1 MPPRGSGV
9 QDFFLNTSERARIKR
24 YKIAQRRF
32 MKVLSLSWN
41 IITAALK
48 ILCKKSFILQLSYAN
63 AVWAS
68 SGVHSNTTYEPK
80 LEWTSFSS
88 VAYASTTIEFSLF
101 QEHLKDGF
109 LLNVLK
115 KLLLQSQET
124 VRNLDRG
131 LLVIWSAFKELCT
144 LIFGYFF
151 LK

>member
-1 MPPRGSGV
+1 MQMQFGRPAEFTTMPRM
-9 QDFFLNTSERARIKR
+9 I
-24 YKIAQRRF
+24 
-32 MKVLSLSWN
+32 SLY
-41 IITAALK
+41 
-48 ILCKKSFILQLSYAN
+48 Q
-63 AVWAS
+63 
-68 SGVHSNTTYEPK
+68 HK
-80 LEWTSFSS
+80 LEWTLFSS
-88 VAYASTTIEFSLF
+88 VAYASTTIKFPLF

-131 LLVIWSAFKELCT
+131 LLVIWSAFKELCR